1 MFKKASALYND
12 PSIGAVFDNLASMF
26 APPKASDVYAYTKA
40 RAEKAE
46 AERLADLYQHGTG
59 MDETTF
65 DRKAAIARG
74 LPISGGYA
82 GVRSTAETS
91 RMNNAA
97 DNDRAIREAVM
108 RDQTERYKVTN
119 GDLRIGQNE
128 VVQVSPERQRAMNL
142 ADPMQRGNISAARD
156 ETVLPAGGGAPI
168 YGQATPLSQTQ
179 LDAREQE
186 RLRGQGMITDQM
198 LVDAITGRQTP
209 VRAIGPGG
217 RPIFTTPGAATRMGM
232 EAAPTSPTTVINNGG
247 EDSFVKRVGEKE
259 GDSFLEMAT
268 DAGSAKADKA
278 TLGALRQSLQRLPGG
293 PAGGVQALASRYGIK
308 LGENVGDLEAAQ
320 AILAQL
326 VPKQRVPG
334 SGTTSD
340 RDLELF
346 KQALPQIMNT
356 PGGNEKIMQV
366 TEALV
371 DYRLA
376 QGEIARR
383 ALMAPGSEGRLTR
396 EQAREELARLPY
408 PLAEFRAPPTSAPP
422 APGAPSAPAGE
433 IEFVRGPDG
442 KLVRRV
448 AP

>member
-1 MFKKASALYND
+1 MPFKKQSSLYND
-12 PSIGAVFDNLASMF
+12 PSVGAIFENLSSMF
-26 APPKASDVYAYTKA
+26 APPKASDVYVYTKA

-46 AERLADLYQHGTG
+46 AERLADLYQNGTG

-119 GDLRIGQNE
+119 GDLRTGQNE

-156 ETVLPAGGGAPI
+156 ETILPAGGGAPI

-209 VRAIGPGG
+209 VRAIGPAG

-232 EAAPTSPTTVINNGG
+232 EAAPNSPTTVVNNQGG
-247 EDSFVKRVGEKE
+247 EGAFDKKVGEKE
-259 GDSFLEMAT
+259 AESFLEMAT

-356 PGGNEKIMQV
+356 PGGNEKIIQV

-408 PLAEFRAPPTSAPP
+408 PLAEFRAPPTSAP
-422 APGAPSAPAGE
+422 ATPSAPAGE

-442 KLVRRV
+442 KLVRRA